1 MGNRASRLGCLGEK
15 KSHSGARARSQ
26 RVPSPPSA
34 PRGPLPPRIIWA
46 WWGPR
51 AIQVTEVTETVVTE
65 TVVTEA
71 MEVGFCCQE
80 GQPAQVS
87 PAPLDTL
94 RSWLDGMEELQASQ
108 GPLAADAT
116 VAAAQLREQE
126 LLQRLLRERAPQVEP
141 RLQEAGSPAELH
153 TQWHCLVQRAEAR
166 WGLLERLVPA
176 AQSFETACDTLLAQ
190 LSPGEKLLAELWQ
203 DQPGP
208 EGREGAAQRLQ
219 HVCEAAAAHAKDLD
233 RALETGQRL
242 AELLTEDQAQLVI
255 QQLEQLQE
263 RVRLTISGVARAQW
277 KLLHAVGTESAEPSP
292 PASLETHLDLEGPP
306 SKHPGLKDQMQLSIQ
321 LTHLA
326 ERLEQLAQRAEA
338 PGQAAVPTMSICE
351 QCLSPAVLRAEME
364 SLGGH
369 WSEAQEQDSKLKA
382 VWEPSAWG
390 PAEWIWCGL
399 AERTALEEGLQPA
412 GSQIPALQEFPWGK
426 QTLVVSWPWRGLALR
441 GGVTCEGTC
450 YLGLLMELLDCQAA
464 KERLHTLEAMLMP
477 VGHLMEELFTRSNR
491 ALAKGLHS
499 DFVDQHRVVQAQSWV
514 LEELP
519 GVLGAAGMKHWIGAP
534 GEALALRG
542 PDQGRPRDLG
552 SRAQACLLGQSPE
565 EMSWRPQWAETTLG
579 SRSWMKSE
587 PRERSQEDKDQCVQ
601 LEQGYPEQSLTASIL
616 AAGEQGRDG
625 QVWPGCPWRKCGAIP
640 KFTTNNQQQPYNMA
654 RAGDVEGTWTQVSR
668 GRPKVQ
674 GASVSYGSLMVRVG
688 GGWVALDE
696 FLVKNDPG
704 RAKGRTSQK
713 IHERFLCWAGAP
725 SRPAPEVI
733 TLRLWASIHIASSR
747 PLPRKTGLP
756 STQVHRDPSSY
767 KVKALEGP
775 TEESL

>member
-80 GQPAQVS
+80 GQPVS

-203 DQPGP
+203 DQPGLS
-208 EGREGAAQRLQ
+208 RVYLQ

-491 ALAKGLHS
+491 AL
-499 DFVDQHRVVQAQSWV
+499 VVQAQSWV

-704 RAKGRTSQK
+704 RGDDQGWGRSHVHNCQVQSVFVDFSGGAVCRGGEGKRLSQ
-713 IHERFLCWAGAP
+713 ILC
-725 SRPAPEVI
+725 
-733 TLRLWASIHIASSR
+733 
-747 PLPRKTGLP
+747 
-756 STQVHRDPSSY
+756 
-767 KVKALEGP
+767 EGRQW
-775 TEESL
+775 EAWMGF